1 MGKVFARPIVLLPLG
16 VVVLVVG
23 LLTALNA
30 VGAARWGGVVDEG
43 RACASSGGEPSG
55 MCLVRTDVAVDGPH
69 YSRRDAGDDWDLEPA
84 SGRVEEISLP
94 DGASDRL
101 READVTRGVMLSQ
114 PDGDVVGLE
123 AAGERVA
130 TTWTG
135 TYGVLQ
141 RVGLGLMALGLGAGL
156 VVVALRMRRSVGW
169 TGHAPVQKH
178 GSAAVALPVV
188 LGFVLWILPRFIW

>member
-1 MGKVFARPIVLLPLG
+1 MGKVVARPFVLLPLG
-16 VVVLVVG
+16 VVFLVVG

-30 VGAARWGGVVDEG
+30 VAAARWGGVVEEG
-43 RACASSGGEPSG
+43 RACGSEASG

-69 YSRRDAGDDWDLEPA
+69 FSRRDAGDDWDLQPS
-84 SGRVEEISLP
+84 SGRAEEVSLP
-94 DGASDRL
+94 DRASDRL
-101 READVTRGVMLSQ
+101 RDADVTRGVMLSQ

-123 AAGERVA
+123 AADERVP

-141 RVGLGLMALGLGAGL
+141 RVGLGLLALGLGAGL
-156 VVVALRMRRSVGW
+156 VVVALRMRRAVGW
-169 TGHAPVQKH
+169 TGHESVQRH

-188 LGFVLWILPRFIW
+188 LGFVLWMAPRFIW